1 VSQLQSVRIRPIFL
15 AAPFPLP
22 HIEMRRDKRVKPR
35 LLEPVRRLLA
45 DAAAD
50 LLERGAET
58 PPSRRE
64 SRLAEAQAVL
74 RDQLGLLHV
83 ERHRTAKEIAAANA
97 GIDAGAGKAEL
108 ALRAGREDLA
118 HAAVRQQADLEARL
132 ARLRDDHTAIT
143 SEIAI
148 LERAAA
154 TLADA
159 LSASPA
165 TRDPHAIAA
174 KLAELDLLIAT
185 QADGETAT

>member
-1 VSQLQSVRIRPIFL
+1 VSQLQSVRIRPIFV

-22 HIEMRRDKRVKPR
+22 HIEIRRDKRVKTR
-35 LLEPVRRLLA
+35 LLEP
-45 DAAAD
+45 
-50 LLERGAET
+50 ET

-83 ERHRTAKEIAAANA
+83 ERHRTAKEIGAANA

-132 ARLRDDHTAIT
+132 AQLRDDHTTIT

>member
-1 VSQLQSVRIRPIFL
+1 
-15 AAPFPLP
+15 
-22 HIEMRRDKRVKPR
+22 MKTR

-50 LLERGAET
+50 LLERGADT

-64 SRLAEAQAVL
+64 SRLAEAQSVL

-83 ERHRTAKEIAAANA
+83 ERHRTEKGISAANA
-97 GIDAGAGKAEL
+97 QIDAGAREAEL

-118 HAAVRQQADLEARL
+118 LAALRQQADLEERL
-132 ARLRDDHTAIT
+132 AQLRDAHTAVA

-148 LERAAA
+148 LERAAKM
-154 TLADA
+154 LADA
-159 LSASPA
+159 LSSPV

-174 KLAELDLLIAT
+174 RLAELDHLIAT
-185 QADGETAT
+185 QADGEKTG